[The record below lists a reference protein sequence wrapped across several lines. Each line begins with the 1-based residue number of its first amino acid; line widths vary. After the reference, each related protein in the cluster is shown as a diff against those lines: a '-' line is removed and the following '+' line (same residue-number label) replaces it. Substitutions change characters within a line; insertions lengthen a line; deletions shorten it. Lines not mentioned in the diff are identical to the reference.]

1 MHKFRTVAMSVSLAT
16 LMMFAA
22 CLAPAQSTASTLPSI
37 EELMDDIDS
46 DRLASTISDLEAFGT
61 RAFYLD
67 QSHEA
72 AEYIFERFSQLGLEV
87 EYQNFSAGPHPTTN
101 VVATH
106 EGLLDPDTRYLIGAH
121 YDSENGG
128 ASSLLLGQNL
138 PAPGADDD
146 ASGIAAMVE
155 IATVVHQLDLNYT
168 VKFVAFGAE
177 EGGYDRSGGLKGS
190 FHFVGH
196 EIAENASYDGTAI
209 IDMIGYRG
217 TEENHA
223 TLVINENNQF
233 ANSMT
238 EAVVDYDLNVTLS
251 QVMDPSISYSDHYP
265 FWVVGYPSVLVCEAA
280 YGFGLPY
287 EFNPS
292 YHSAEDTLDKLS
304 LEQMTE
310 VSKAILGGLL
320 SLNGFASSD
329 NGIDVMTVIL
339 LLAVVVV
346 IAAVIVIY
354 ISKVK
359 K

>member
-1 MHKFRTVAMSVSLAT
+1 MHKFQTVAKSVLLAT
-16 LMMFAA
+16 LLMFAA
-22 CLAPAQSTASTLPSI
+22 SLAPAQSTASTLPSF
-37 EELMDDIDS
+37 EELMDDIDGN
-46 DRLASTISDLEAFGT
+46 RLASTISDLEAFGT
-61 RAFYLD
+61 RAFYLN

-87 EYQNFSAGPHPTTN
+87 EYQNFTAGSHPSTN
-101 VVATH
+101 IVATH
-106 EGLLDPDTRYLIGAH
+106 EGLLDPNTRYLIGAH
-121 YDSENGG
+121 YDSENSG

-146 ASGIAAMVE
+146 ASGIAAMIE
-155 IATVVHQLDLNYT
+155 IATVVHKLDLNYT

-196 EIAENASYDGTAI
+196 EVAENASYDGTAI

-217 TEENHA
+217 NSENHA
-223 TLVINENNQF
+223 TLVVNENNPL
-233 ANSMT
+233 ANSMM
-238 EAVVDYDLNVTLS
+238 EAAVDHDLNVTLS
-251 QVMDPSISYSDHYP
+251 QVLDPTISYSDHYP

-280 YGFGLPY
+280 YGSGLPY

-320 SLNGFASSD
+320 ILNGFASSD
-329 NGIDVMTVIL
+329 EGLDIMTVIL
-339 LLAVVVV
+339 LVAVVVV
-346 IAAVIVIY
+346 IAAVIVLY
-354 ISKVK
+354 ISRVK